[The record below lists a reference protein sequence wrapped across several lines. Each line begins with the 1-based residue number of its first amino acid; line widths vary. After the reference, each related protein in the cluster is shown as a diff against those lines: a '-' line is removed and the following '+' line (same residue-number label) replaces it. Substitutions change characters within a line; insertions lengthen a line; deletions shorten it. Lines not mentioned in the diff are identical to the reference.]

1 MKTYNFVLPICNGK
15 SRMGPNYPFFV
26 VQSRQRAMEY
36 INVAT
41 S

>member
-1 MKTYNFVLPICNGK
+1 MERVVWGLIIL
-15 SRMGPNYPFFV
+15 FFV